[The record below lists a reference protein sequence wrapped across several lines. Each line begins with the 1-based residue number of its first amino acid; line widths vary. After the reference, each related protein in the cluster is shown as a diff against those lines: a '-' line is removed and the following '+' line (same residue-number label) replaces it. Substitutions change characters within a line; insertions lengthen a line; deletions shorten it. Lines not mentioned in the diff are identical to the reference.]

1 MNNLKEKY
9 GDWALITGATS
20 GIGKCFAET
29 LAKKGFHLVLVARN
43 EEKLEQLSKELGAI
57 YSIQCQVIV
66 TDLTK
71 ETSVHDIIQNTS
83 TIQVGLLIN
92 NAGYTFTGNFLEYSK
107 DSQADIVK
115 INSFIPML
123 LSYEFA
129 KRMTENKK
137 GGIINV
143 CSVSGMMP
151 LPGWASYA
159 ASKAFLLSLSQ
170 SLWFELKPKGIDVLA
185 LCPGATKTNFH
196 ETAQVN
202 SSGLKPEEVVHSG
215 LKYLG
220 KRPSVIVGKS
230 NAFMVSVMQFLP
242 TKLKIRTGAMA
253 VQKMSGENPIRQ
265 SPVGLT
271 PSPKGKES

>member
-29 LAKKGFHLVLVARN
+29 VAEKGFHVVLVARN
-43 EEKLEQLSKELGAI
+43 KEKLEHLANELSAI
-57 YSIQCQVIV
+57 YAIQCRVIV

-71 ETSVHDIIQNTS
+71 ETSVHDIIQKTS
-83 TIQVGLLIN
+83 AIQVGLLIN
-92 NAGYTFTGNFLEYSK
+92 NAGYTFTGNFMEHSK
-107 DSQADIVK
+107 GSQADIVK
-115 INSFIPML
+115 INGLIPML
-123 LSYEFA
+123 LSYEFG
-129 KRMTENKK
+129 KLMTENKK

-159 ASKAFLLSLSQ
+159 ASKTFLLSLSQ

-196 ETAQVN
+196 KTAKVN
-202 SSGLKPEEVVHSG
+202 SSGMKPEEVVYSG
-215 LKYLG
+215 LRYLG
-220 KRPSVIVGKS
+220 KRPSVIVGKR
-230 NAFMVSVMQFLP
+230 NTFMVFVMQFLP
-242 TKLKIRTGAMA
+242 LKLRIKTGAMA
-253 VQKMSGENPIRQ
+253 VKKCLEINQ
-265 SPVGLT
+265 LT
-271 PSPKGKES
+271 NNN